1 MSWGAYITNA
11 LVNKQDAA
19 GHVYNNVLTEA
30 TIMGFDGAEWAKTA
44 GLTVKQDEIKKLND
58 LFKQS
63 ENNTPSVVLGGKKY
77 QVTHYEKNAFVYLK
91 IKEGGAT
98 IAKTNKAYIIG
109 VYNTSKKYKYDGKE
123 LPQGVGMCNTV
134 VEDLANQLKG
144 QGY

>member
-30 TIMGFDGAEWAKTA
+30 AIMGFDGAEWAKTT
-44 GLTVKQDEIKKLND
+44 GLTVKKDEITKLND

-63 ENNTPSVVLGGKKY
+63 ENNTPSIMLGGKKY